1 MSVRLSKLKQSKV
14 IVYEYLKNK
23 YPNKSFVLFYSIGE
37 QKSDYT
43 NQCLKIETDIE
54 NSKWS
59 GLKKEVEDFLIGVDE
74 HYIGL
79 NIKVTKINYNG

>member
-1 MSVRLSKLKQSKV
+1 MSVRLSKLKLSKV
-14 IVYEYLKNK
+14 IVYEYLKKK

-43 NQCLKIETDIE
+43 NQFLKIETDIE
-54 NSKWS
+54 NNKWLS
-59 GLKKEVEDFLIGVDE
+59 LKKEVEDFLIDNDE

-79 NIKVTKINYNG
+79 NIKINKISKDG